1 MVVPVTDGLERVLAP
16 GRVHFKSEG
25 ERRIAYFLDDNSI
38 RYQYEPGVLVSDPNE
53 KMRLWYLDFGLPE
66 FSAYI
71 EYFGLAGRPD
81 YDEGIKA
88 KLATFQRMEMDVIT
102 VYPWTFR
109 DNWQR
114 YIMTG
119 LEKITI
125 RRYDSLKSKKYW
137 HR

>member
-1 MVVPVTDGLERVLAP
+1 MAP

-38 RYQYEPGVLVSDPNE
+38 RYQYEPGVLISDPHE
-53 KMRLWYLDFGLPE
+53 KIRLWYLDFGLPE

-71 EYFGLAGRPD
+71 EYFGLAGKPG

-88 KLATFQRMEMDVIT
+88 KLATFQKMEMDVIP

-119 LEKITI
+119 LEKITT